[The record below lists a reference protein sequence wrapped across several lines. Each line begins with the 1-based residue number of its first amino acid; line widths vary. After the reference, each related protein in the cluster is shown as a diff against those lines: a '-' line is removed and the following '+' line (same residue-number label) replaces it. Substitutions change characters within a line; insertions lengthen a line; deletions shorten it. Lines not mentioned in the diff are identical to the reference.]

1 MVACREPVLVG
12 PLTASITPHAHALN
26 IGEVGTTVLLTM
38 GVVPTRPRTLVEG
51 GLRRFAEDLRLA
63 ANISPHH
70 VLSPLLQASK
80 IDLAW

>member
-51 GLRRFAEDLRLA
+51 GLRRRQRTSGWLPIF
-63 ANISPHH
+63 H
-70 VLSPLLQASK
+70 LSCAKSVVAGFK